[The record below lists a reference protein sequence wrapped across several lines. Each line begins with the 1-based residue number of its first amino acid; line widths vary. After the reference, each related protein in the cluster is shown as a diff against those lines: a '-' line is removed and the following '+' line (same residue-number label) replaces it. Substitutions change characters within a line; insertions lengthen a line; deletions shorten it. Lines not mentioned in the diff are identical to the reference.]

1 MSSNSI
7 LGTKLFLEAGADSKI
22 FDSYGNTPARYAFYS
37 GRFDC
42 YDLLIKDNNFKHD
55 LSLQKK
61 IDSMKIHSKDNQDL
75 ISKMFNDYYEY
86 EKKYKL
92 NDLINFKNLEL
103 CFENCDYKN
112 AQKLIAKLKNNKI
125 ELNSHETYKLIEL
138 SCKIRNIEFFK
149 LVLELSRSA
158 NFHLG
163 PFIGKYGLVSW
174 FNEISNLGID
184 IFTKTKEIFEEKNIY
199 DFCLL
204 NDDKKMMKQLFKIL
218 DKITLTNEKDISELF
233 CKALIHGKLNILKQ
247 FEKELN
253 NPKYKDFQI
262 SIEYLSKNI
271 NITLK
276 KLKFIINSFN
286 KVNSKTLDIK
296 SIVKYCRPN
305 VFEYLLENKNIQE
318 NLELL
323 NELKYLAIENKRFD
337 NLYILI
343 QKFPIL
349 SDNSVNINKI
359 NENLIEIE
367 ELLQPIKDQQL
378 GIEEFMK
385 KQLYQKLK
393 SFNIGF
399 LKLPINNTY
408 LPHLIIKSKN
418 LWAFECLK
426 DIYNDLFFL
435 DDESN
440 TCFHYLKPNID
451 IGIISF
457 EDLNIIKGY

>member
-1 MSSNSI
+1 M
-7 LGTKLFLEAGADSKI
+7 
-22 FDSYGNTPARYAFYS
+22 
-37 GRFDC
+37 
-42 YDLLIKDNNFKHD
+42 
-55 LSLQKK
+55 
-61 IDSMKIHSKDNQDL
+61 
-75 ISKMFNDYYEY
+75 
-86 EKKYKL
+86 
-92 NDLINFKNLEL
+92 
-103 CFENCDYKN
+103 
-112 AQKLIAKLKNNKI
+112 
-125 ELNSHETYKLIEL
+125 
-138 SCKIRNIEFFK
+138 
-149 LVLELSRSA
+149 
-158 NFHLG
+158 
-163 PFIGKYGLVSW
+163 
-174 FNEISNLGID
+174 
-184 IFTKTKEIFEEKNIY
+184 
-199 DFCLL
+199 
-204 NDDKKMMKQLFKIL
+204 
-218 DKITLTNEKDISELF
+218 
-233 CKALIHGKLNILKQ
+233 
-247 FEKELN
+247 
-253 NPKYKDFQI
+253 
-262 SIEYLSKNI
+262 
-271 NITLK
+271 
-276 KLKFIINSFN
+276 
-286 KVNSKTLDIK
+286 
-296 SIVKYCRPN
+296 
-305 VFEYLLENKNIQE
+305 LENKNIQE

-457 EDLNIIKGY
+457 EDLNIIIQCFGHKYKEILNVLEIFTENFKKMNLDYNEEYIKFLFSSLPEEIFTSYNDSYNSLFHILSGIKFTSNINKLIIEKLNNLKQKNKAIFIEILNLQNIMEIHFYLNF